1 MKTVRRGTAMDVG
14 DLPMVD
20 VICARADLARMAKGL
35 WEGLSAR
42 IAAAA
47 KPLLTFIDV
56 FAGIGGFHTALKML
70 GLECVFACE
79 KEPRCRATY
88 LLNHGILPAGDIYRV
103 PAEQV
108 PSHDIGLYGIPC
120 QAWSQSGSQGG
131 TDDPRGVLHLEMLR
145 LVGHHR
151 PKVVLAENVRGFL
164 SLHEGPAFQEIVR
177 ALEGWGYV
185 VHHEVLNASGYGVPQ
200 NRQRLYIVA
209 IRRDAMVQPFHFPK
223 PKEHNIELASVL
235 EPPNL
240 TYKSATTIRE
250 YRRVPSNKVRWDRI
264 GKGLIKLGDV
274 NDNTQGDRIYSP
286 RGYSVTLT
294 ASTGGW
300 GAGMGLYLVDG
311 VIRRL
316 TPREAARCMGF
327 PESFR
332 FLCAPRVAGSQL
344 GNAVVVNVVEAIA
357 REVFR
362 AVGQALPQREDAPFD
377 SASTPPKAHLP
388 DLRLKNVPRRSKGNG
403 NSATGRNI
411 GNSLNPNAD
420 NP

>member
-1 MKTVRRGTAMDVG
+1 MKAAMNGTAMDVG

-35 WEGLSAR
+35 RSGLSTWV
-42 IAAAA
+42 AAAA
-47 KPLLTFIDV
+47 KPLRTFIDV
-56 FAGIGGFHTALKML
+56 FGGIGGFHTALKML

-108 PSHDIGLYGIPC
+108 PPHDMACYGIPC
-120 QAWSQSGSQGG
+120 QAWSKSGSRGG
-131 TDDPRGVLHLEMLR
+131 KSDPRGVLHLEMLR

-151 PKVVLAENVRGFL
+151 PKVVLAENVPQFL
-164 SLHEGPAFQEIVR
+164 SLDGGPAFHEIVG

-185 VHHEVLNASGYGVPQ
+185 VHHDVLNASGFGVPQ
-200 NRQRLYIVA
+200 HRQRLYIVA
-209 IRRDAMVQPFHFPK
+209 IRRDVMIQPFRFPS
-223 PKEHNIELASVL
+223 PKEYNIELESVL
-235 EPPNL
+235 EPPEL
-240 TYKSATTIRE
+240 ARRAETGIRE
-250 YRRVPSNKVRWDRI
+250 YAHVPPQKVRWDKAGR
-264 GKGLIKLGDV
+264 GPIKVGFV
-274 NDNTQGDRIYSP
+274 NDDTQGDRIYSP
-286 RGYSVTLT
+286 RGHSVTLT

-300 GAGMGLYLVDG
+300 GGGMGLYDIDG
-311 VIRRL
+311 VVRRL

-344 GNAVVVNVVEAIA
+344 GNAVVVNVVEAVM

-362 AVGQALPQREDAPFD
+362 AVGQALPQREDAP
-377 SASTPPKAHLP
+377 
-388 DLRLKNVPRRSKGNG
+388 
-403 NSATGRNI
+403 
-411 GNSLNPNAD
+411 
-420 NP
+420 